1 MKCSRARTLLNLYV
15 DGRLSASRFAALE
28 AHLGDCAACR
38 AELTH
43 LELVTRSLAEAPFVA
58 EPERLTTL
66 ILARIAGYEAN
77 RARARAHER
86 SFAPRWGDA
95 VLAAVLASLTTL
107 LFVFLDP
114 HLRVGILANVSS
126 VGAQLSTLVS
136 TPGQG
141 ALDWLVWSVWIGAG
155 CVLAVWLAGA
165 QVRSTWRRSLA
176 ERIPQLRQP

>member
-1 MKCSRARTLLNLYV
+1 MKCSRALTLLNLYV

-28 AHLGDCAACR
+28 QHLGDCAACR

-43 LELVTRSLAEAPFVA
+43 LELVTRSLAEAPIVA

-77 RARARAHER
+77 RARAHER

-95 VLAAVLASLTTL
+95 VLAGVLASLTTL

-114 HLRVGILANVSS
+114 HLRAGILANVSA
-126 VGAQLSTLVS
+126 VGVQLSTLVAA
-136 TPGQG
+136 PGTRASG
-141 ALDWLVWSVWIGAG
+141 WLVWSVWIGAG
-155 CVLAVWLAGA
+155 CVLTVWLAGA
-165 QVRSTWRRSLA
+165 QVRSTWRRSLVQH
-176 ERIPQLRQP
+176 IPQLRQP

>member
-77 RARARAHER
+77 RAHAHER

-141 ALDWLVWSVWIGAG
+141 ALGWLVWSVWIGAG